1 MEDYMWSR
9 DYVDALSDFGH
20 LGFTPQQMVEGM
32 DRLKPRFYS
41 IASSPDFEPGTVHL
55 TVGIVRYNH
64 HERDRAG
71 LCTGYMADRCEVAN
85 TEIGVFMSPTRSFVL
100 PEDGTTDMIM
110 VGPGTGIAPF
120 RAFLQQRELDGAT
133 GRNWLFFGDWT
144 EEGEYY
150 YLSLIHI

>member
-1 MEDYMWSR
+1 MTGA
-9 DYVDALSDFGH
+9 VVVVVAGAAVVVVA
-20 LGFTPQQMVEGM
+20 GAAV
-32 DRLKPRFYS
+32 
-41 IASSPDFEPGTVHL
+41 V
-55 TVGIVRYNH
+55 VGVVV
-64 HERDRAG
+64 AG
-71 LCTGYMADRCEVAN
+71 AA
-85 TEIGVFMSPTRSFVL
+85 GVVVLQLRSFVL

-150 YLSLIHI
+150 YREEMEEWKD